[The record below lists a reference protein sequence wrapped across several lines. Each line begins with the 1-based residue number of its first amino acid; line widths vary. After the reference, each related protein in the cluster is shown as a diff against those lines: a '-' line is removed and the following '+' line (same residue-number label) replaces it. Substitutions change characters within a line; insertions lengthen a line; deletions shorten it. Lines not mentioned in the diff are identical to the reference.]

1 MVSTPTIK
9 GACRIDNAFENSDKR
24 FYKVQ
29 CPDCKEYQVLDWKQV
44 RWDKDILTQLN
55 ILVYIVVHYGMTLKD
70 TKLLE
75 MEFIK
80 TQKNLKV

>member
-1 MVSTPTIK
+1 MMVSTPTIK

-24 FYKVQ
+24 FYKVP

-44 RWDKDILTQLN
+44 RWDKDN
-55 ILVYIVVHYGMTLKD
+55 PDSARILVYIVVHYGMTLKD

-75 MEFIK
+75 MDFSKHKRI
-80 TQKNLKV
+80 